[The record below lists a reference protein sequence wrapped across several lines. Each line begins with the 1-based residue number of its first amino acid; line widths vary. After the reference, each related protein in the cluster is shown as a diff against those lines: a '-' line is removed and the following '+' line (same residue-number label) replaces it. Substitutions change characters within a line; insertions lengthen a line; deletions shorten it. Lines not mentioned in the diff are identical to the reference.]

1 MEGVRVTALQVL
13 FDLLHIYGLEIV
25 DANDGSSDENTSS
38 IDSGDTNN
46 SENKNSDK
54 NGAASKLVAIICS
67 FLDGEVGCRA
77 LFHSRFN

>member
-67 FLDGEVGCRA
+67 FLDGEVCCRA
-77 LFHSRFN
+77 FFYCRFN